1 MNFDKIS
8 VTLYDLLGYLLPGY
22 ILVMALAV
30 LESTFLG
37 STLLTLQGIKSNPL
51 PFSVVAYFLG
61 QFCHAMGTTLKTK
74 LRPHAKTIQQKI
86 GESSITTRRKRRLE
100 RWLAVVEPCGA
111 PIDEN
116 LETEVEKEICAAFEI
131 TPDQLGEA
139 GSRRDLN
146 TYLLAD
152 GFILASGVAGEREIF
167 QAREGFFKA
176 ATVAFLLLA
185 ALFGASI
192 LVGGASINRTATDAV
207 GVNWWQALTLGGAC
221 FGFALIAWG
230 RCAFFSCLK
239 KTHVKLLFLALR
251 RSKKS
256 ASSQ

>member
-22 ILVMALAV
+22 ILVIALAV

-74 LRPHAKTIQQKI
+74 LRPHSKTIQDKI
-86 GESSITTRRKRRLE
+86 SEFPTGTGQKRRLKK
-100 RWLAVVEPCGA
+100 WLAIIEPCGA
-111 PIDEN
+111 PMDEN
-116 LETEVEKEICAAFEI
+116 LEAEVEKEICAAFEL
-131 TPDQLGEA
+131 TPNQLGEG

-152 GFILASGVAGEREIF
+152 GFILALGVGGEREIF

-176 ATVAFLLLA
+176 ATIAFLVLA
-185 ALFGASI
+185 ALFGSSI
-192 LVGGASINRTATDAV
+192 LVGGASINRTATDTA
-207 GVNWWQALTLGGAC
+207 GVNWWQAVLLGSAC

-230 RCAFFSCLK
+230 RRAFFSCLK

-251 RSKKS
+251 RSKK
-256 ASSQ
+256 